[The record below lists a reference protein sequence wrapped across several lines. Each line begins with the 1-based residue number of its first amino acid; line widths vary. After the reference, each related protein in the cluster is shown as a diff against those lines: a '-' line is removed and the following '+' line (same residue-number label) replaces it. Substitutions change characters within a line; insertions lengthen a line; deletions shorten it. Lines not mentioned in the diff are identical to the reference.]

1 MTIRAVKAIII
12 LNKRYLLQLRD
23 KKKNISFPNHWGL
36 FGGRVDKKE
45 INTNAL
51 VREIKEETNLK
62 IKIKR
67 KILDVNFNVLGLK
80 KKRNLEYFEC
90 KIVGKKNILLSE
102 GKKYNFFSFKQ
113 IKRLNI
119 VPMDFV
125 ALKSHFLYNNSFIS
139 IYR

>member
-12 LNKRYLLQLRD
+12 INKKYLLQLRD
-23 KKKNISFPNHWGL
+23 KKENISFPNHWGL
-36 FGGRVDKKE
+36 FGGRIDKKE

-51 VREIKEETNLK
+51 IREIKEETNLK
-62 IKIKR
+62 IKVK
-67 KILDVNFNVLGLK
+67 KKVLDVKFNILGLK

-90 KIVGKKNILLSE
+90 KVVGKKKIRLSE
-102 GKKYNFFSFKQ
+102 GRKYSFFSFRQ
-113 IKRLNI
+113 IKKLNI